1 MVGRSKQ
8 VEFKDPDIKKSNK
21 LILISK
27 IAVIAIFVIFIGYIF
42 YGMDTSNEDDIKDEL
57 VKVTYSDKVLNL
69 NYSSEYL
76 YDSVVVT
83 VYGSDDGKF
92 VGYGNLELYS
102 ESHVGN
108 FTSSYNVDF
117 KKINVFAIS
126 ISEFYDNNKIVTW
139 YGMRRDALGIA
150 TIYKM

>member
-1 MVGRSKQ
+1 MVGRVKQ

-27 IAVIAIFVIFIGYIF
+27 IVAIVIFVIFIGYIF
-42 YGMDTSNEDDIKDEL
+42 YGMDSSNESDTVDGLIE
-57 VKVTYSDKVLNL
+57 VTYSDKILNL

-76 YDSVVVT
+76 YDSVVVM

-102 ESHVGN
+102 ETHVGN

-117 KKINVFAIS
+117 KKINTYAIS
-126 ISEFYDNNKIVTW
+126 ISEFYEDNKIVTW

-150 TIYKM
+150 TVYKM